1 MIRVVLAD
9 TPSTASSSSSPIP
22 YPSFFTMTIEQLNVD
37 YGTNGIQFK
46 AGKADFPL
54 IDIDNGSATATISLY
69 GGQVLAFQPKGE
81 PEPLLFLSDNAYY
94 QTGKAIKGGVPVCWP
109 WFGPDPEDKGRPSH
123 GFVRNRL
130 WRVVKTETIGD
141 TTTVVLGVS
150 ASEETQ
156 AIWPYSFDLTIEI
169 SVGSSL
175 SIALIT
181 RNTGDRP
188 FRITQALHT
197 YFTVGDISQVAVVG
211 LDGADYI
218 DKVDGGAQKSQ
229 SGHVTVNQEV
239 DRIYLDVP
247 PELVIEDGALGRKVH
262 VTSSG
267 SKTAVVWNP
276 WSEISAKSG
285 DLTEDAY
292 QSMICVETTNAATD
306 VVQVQPQSEFRLT
319 ATYHI
324 ARG

>member
-1 MIRVVLAD
+1 
-9 TPSTASSSSSPIP
+9 
-22 YPSFFTMTIEQLNVD
+22 
-37 YGTNGIQFK
+37 
-46 AGKADFPL
+46 
-54 IDIDNGSATATISLY
+54 
-69 GGQVLAFQPKGE
+69 
-81 PEPLLFLSDNAYY
+81 
-94 QTGKAIKGGVPVCWP
+94 
-109 WFGPDPEDKGRPSH
+109 
-123 GFVRNRL
+123 
-130 WRVVKTETIGD
+130 
-141 TTTVVLGVS
+141 
-150 ASEETQ
+150 
-156 AIWPYSFDLTIEI
+156 
-169 SVGSSL
+169 
-175 SIALIT
+175 
-181 RNTGDRP
+181 
-188 FRITQALHT
+188 
-197 YFTVGDISQVAVVG
+197 
-211 LDGADYI
+211 
-218 DKVDGGAQKSQ
+218 VDGGAQKSQ